1 MMRTARGDTDRAVDG
16 AVVAELMSAPRP
28 AASVEGREP
37 RSALACEDDSNL
49 THGTRQ
55 HLPDRGGRMSLSFRP
70 GASCRLTLPS
80 RFLPM
85 IDLKDKVILVTGGSR
100 GIGAAIVRVVVQ
112 AGADVV
118 LHYGRQRAA
127 AEAVA
132 ASVGTGRCH
141 LIEGDLD
148 QTDAGARVW
157 RSAIEWRGRIDVLV
171 NNAAVALDA
180 GIEDS
185 AAWSEAWQRTFRIN
199 VMAVADLCREAILH
213 FQGRGGGTI
222 INIASRAAFRGDDP
236 NMFHYAASKGA
247 IISLTKSIA
256 RGYARDGIVA
266 YAVAPGWVQ
275 TEMARPAIVAR
286 GIEALTRDIPMG
298 ALAPPQEV
306 ANIVAFLASGL
317 ARHATG
323 TTVDINGASYVR

>member
-1 MMRTARGDTDRAVDG
+1 
-16 AVVAELMSAPRP
+16 
-28 AASVEGREP
+28 
-37 RSALACEDDSNL
+37 
-49 THGTRQ
+49 
-55 HLPDRGGRMSLSFRP
+55 
-70 GASCRLTLPS
+70 
-80 RFLPM
+80 M
-85 IDLKDKVILVTGGSR
+85 IDLTDKVILVTGGSR
-100 GIGAAIVRVVVQ
+100 GIGAAIVRATVA
-112 AGADVV
+112 AGAQVV

-127 AEAVA
+127 ASAVA
-132 ASVGTGRCH
+132 ASVGADRCH
-141 LIEGDLD
+141 LVEGDLEEPLA
-148 QTDAGARVW
+148 AGRVW
-157 RSAIEWRGRIDVLV
+157 SEAMAWRGRVDVLV

-180 GIEDS
+180 GIEDP
-185 AAWSEAWQRTFRIN
+185 AAWAEAWQRTLRIN
-199 VMAVADLCREAILH
+199 VIAVADLCRQAILH
-213 FQGRGGGTI
+213 FRERGQGGTI
-222 INIASRAAFRGDDP
+222 VNIASRAAFRGDDP

-266 YAVAPGWVQ
+266 YAVAPGWVL